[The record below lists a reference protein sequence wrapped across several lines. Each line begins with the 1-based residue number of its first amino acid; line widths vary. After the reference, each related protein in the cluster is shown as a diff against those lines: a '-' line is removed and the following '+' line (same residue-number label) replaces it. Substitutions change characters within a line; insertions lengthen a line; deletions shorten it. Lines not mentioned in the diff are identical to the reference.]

1 MKKAVI
7 DIDGVLNNYP
17 ETSIAFC
24 NSYLGTNFTTL
35 EEMKT
40 ALSYK
45 EYKLMREEYIK
56 SAFKHDAPLRE
67 GAKELIDYLK
77 RKGYLIYIITSR
89 QLFKENQLEKTILWL
104 KKHKIDYDYI
114 YCSIKKDFTIF
125 EKFGYIDFVIEDNV
139 KNLYNIEKINGQAD
153 YYNVINSENKNFTCK
168 FKRVTNLID
177 VIKDM
182 EGLFYKQFYKQFYEQ
197 EIIEKGSN
205 NNE

>member
-17 ETSIAFC
+17 ETSISFF
-24 NSYLGTNFTTL
+24 NSQLGTKFTTL

-40 ALSYK
+40 TLTFQEYKSVRK
-45 EYKLMREEYIK
+45 EYIR
-56 SAFKHDAPLRE
+56 SATKHDAPLKE

-77 RKGYLIYIITSR
+77 QKGYLIYIVTSR

-125 EKFGYIDFVIEDNV
+125 EKFGHVDFVIEDNV
-139 KNLYNIEKINGQAD
+139 KNLYDIEKINGQAD
-153 YYNVINSENKNFTCK
+153 YFNVMNSENKDFTCK
-168 FKRVTNLID
+168 FRRVTDLAD

-182 EGLFYKQFYKQFYEQ
+182 EGLFYEQ
-197 EIIEKGSN
+197 EMIEKRLTG
-205 NNE
+205 NE

>member
-17 ETSIAFC
+17 ETSISFF
-24 NSYLGTNFTTL
+24 NSQLGTKFTTL

-40 ALSYK
+40 TLTFQEYKSVRK
-45 EYKLMREEYIK
+45 EYIR
-56 SAFKHDAPLRE
+56 SATKHDAPLKE

-77 RKGYLIYIITSR
+77 QKGYLIYIVTSR

-125 EKFGYIDFVIEDNV
+125 EKFGHVDFVIEDNV
-139 KNLYNIEKINGQAD
+139 KNLYDIEKINGQAD
-153 YYNVINSENKNFTCK
+153 YFNVMNSENKDFTCK
-168 FKRVTNLID
+168 FRRVTDLAD

-182 EGLFYKQFYKQFYEQ
+182 EGLFYEQ
-197 EIIEKGSN
+197 ELIEKKLN
-205 NNE
+205 DNE

>member
-17 ETSIAFC
+17 ETSISFF
-24 NSYLGTNFTTL
+24 NSQLGTKFTTL

-40 ALSYK
+40 TLTFQEYKSVRK
-45 EYKLMREEYIK
+45 EYIR
-56 SAFKHDAPLRE
+56 SATKHDAPLKE

-77 RKGYLIYIITSR
+77 QKGYLIYIVTSR

-125 EKFGYIDFVIEDNV
+125 EKFGHVDFVIEDNV
-139 KNLYNIEKINGQAD
+139 KNLYDIEKINGQAD
-153 YYNVINSENKNFTCK
+153 YFNVMNSENKDYTCK
-168 FKRVTNLID
+168 FRRVTDLVD

-182 EGLFYKQFYKQFYEQ
+182 EGLFYEQ
-197 EIIEKGSN
+197 EMIEKRLTD
-205 NNE
+205 NE

>member
-17 ETSIAFC
+17 ETSISFC
-24 NSYLGTNFTTL
+24 NSHLGTNFTTL

-40 ALSYK
+40 TLTFR
-45 EYKLMREEYIK
+45 EYKSMREEYIR
-56 SAFKHDAPLRE
+56 SSFKHDAELKE

-77 RKGYLIYIITSR
+77 QKGYLIYIVTSR

-125 EKFGYIDFVIEDNV
+125 EKFGHVDFVIEDNV
-139 KNLYNIEKINGQAD
+139 KNLYDIEKINCQAD
-153 YYNVINSENKNFTCK
+153 YFNVLNSENKDYICK
-168 FKRVTNLID
+168 FRRVTNLAA

-182 EGLFYKQFYKQFYEQ
+182 EGLFYEQ
-197 EIIEKGSN
+197 E
-205 NNE
+205 

>member
-17 ETSIAFC
+17 ETSISFF
-24 NSYLGTNFTTL
+24 NSQLGTKFTTL

-40 ALSYK
+40 TLTFQEYKSVRK
-45 EYKLMREEYIK
+45 EYIR
-56 SAFKHDAPLRE
+56 SATKHDAPLKE

-77 RKGYLIYIITSR
+77 QKGYLIYIVTSR

-104 KKHKIDYDYI
+104 KKHEIDYDYI

-125 EKFGYIDFVIEDNV
+125 EKFGHVDFVIEDNV
-139 KNLYNIEKINGQAD
+139 KNLYDIEKINGQAD
-153 YYNVINSENKNFTCK
+153 YFNVMNSENKDYTCK
-168 FKRVTNLID
+168 FRRVTDLVD

-182 EGLFYKQFYKQFYEQ
+182 EGLFYEQ
-197 EIIEKGSN
+197 EMIEKRLTD
-205 NNE
+205 NE

>member
-17 ETSIAFC
+17 ETSISFC

-40 ALSYK
+40 TLTYR
-45 EYKLMREEYIK
+45 EYKSMREEYIK
-56 SAFKHDAPLRE
+56 SVHKHDAPLKE

-77 RKGYLIYIITSR
+77 RNGYLIYIVTSR

-125 EKFGYIDFVIEDNV
+125 EKFGHVDFVIEDNV
-139 KNLYNIEKINGQAD
+139 KNLYSIEKINGQAD
-153 YYNVINSENKNFTCK
+153 YYNVINSENKDFACK

-182 EGLFYKQFYKQFYEQ
+182 EGLFCEQ
-197 EIIEKGSN
+197 EIIEKESN
-205 NNE
+205 DNE

>member
-17 ETSIAFC
+17 ETSISFF
-24 NSYLGTNFTTL
+24 NSQLGTKFTTL

-40 ALSYK
+40 TLTFK
-45 EYKLMREEYIK
+45 EYKSVRKEYIR
-56 SAFKHDAPLRE
+56 SATKHDAPLKE

-77 RKGYLIYIITSR
+77 QKGYLIYIVTSR

-125 EKFGYIDFVIEDNV
+125 EKFGHVDFVIEDNV
-139 KNLYNIEKINGQAD
+139 KNLYDIEKINGQAD
-153 YYNVINSENKNFTCK
+153 YFNVMNSENKDYTCK
-168 FKRVTNLID
+168 FRRVTDLAD

-182 EGLFYKQFYKQFYEQ
+182 EGLFYEQ
-197 EIIEKGSN
+197 EMIEKRLTD
-205 NNE
+205 NE

>member
-24 NSYLGTNFTTL
+24 NSYLGTSFTTL

-40 ALSYK
+40 TLTFR
-45 EYKLMREEYIK
+45 EYKSMKEKYIR
-56 SAFKHDAPLRE
+56 SAFKHDAELKK

-77 RKGYLIYIITSR
+77 QKGYLIYIITSR

-104 KKHKIDYDYI
+104 RKHKIDYDYI

-125 EKFGYIDFVIEDNV
+125 EKFGYVDFVIEDNV
-139 KNLYNIEKINGQAD
+139 KNLYSIEKINGRAD
-153 YYNVINSENKNFTCK
+153 YFNVINSENKNYTCK
-168 FKRVTNLID
+168 FRRVTNLAD

-182 EGLFYKQFYKQFYEQ
+182 EGLFYEFYEQ
-197 EIIEKGSN
+197 EMTEKRLN

>member
-17 ETSIAFC
+17 ETSISFF
-24 NSYLGTNFTTL
+24 NSQLGTKFTTL

-40 ALSYK
+40 TLTFQEYKSVRK
-45 EYKLMREEYIK
+45 EYIR
-56 SAFKHDAPLRE
+56 SATKHDAPLKE

-77 RKGYLIYIITSR
+77 QKGYLIYIVTSR

-125 EKFGYIDFVIEDNV
+125 EKFGHVDFVIEDNV
-139 KNLYNIEKINGQAD
+139 KNLYDIEKINGDAD
-153 YYNVINSENKNFTCK
+153 YFNVMNSENKDFTCK
-168 FKRVTNLID
+168 FRRVTDLAD

-182 EGLFYKQFYKQFYEQ
+182 EGLFYEQ
-197 EIIEKGSN
+197 EMIEKRLTG
-205 NNE
+205 NE

>member
-17 ETSIAFC
+17 ETSISFF
-24 NSYLGTNFTTL
+24 NSYLGTKFTTL

-40 ALSYK
+40 TLTFK
-45 EYKLMREEYIK
+45 EYKSVRKEYIR
-56 SAFKHDAPLRE
+56 SATKHDAPLKE

-77 RKGYLIYIITSR
+77 RNGYLIYIVTSR

-125 EKFGYIDFVIEDNV
+125 EKFGHVDFVIEDNV
-139 KNLYNIEKINGQAD
+139 KNLYDIEKINGQAD
-153 YYNVINSENKNFTCK
+153 YFNVMNSENKDYTCK
-168 FKRVTNLID
+168 FRRVTDLAD

-182 EGLFYKQFYKQFYEQ
+182 EGLFYEQ
-197 EIIEKGSN
+197 EMID
-205 NNE
+205 NE

>member
-17 ETSIAFC
+17 ETSISFF
-24 NSYLGTNFTTL
+24 NSHLDTKFTTL

-40 ALSYK
+40 TLTFK
-45 EYKLMREEYIK
+45 EYKSVRKEYIR
-56 SAFKHDAPLRE
+56 SATKHDAPLKE

-77 RKGYLIYIITSR
+77 QKGYLIYIVTSR

-125 EKFGYIDFVIEDNV
+125 EKFGHVDFVIEDNV
-139 KNLYNIEKINGQAD
+139 KNLYDIEKINGDAN
-153 YYNVINSENKNFTCK
+153 YFNVMNSENKDYTCK
-168 FKRVTNLID
+168 FRRVTDLAD

-182 EGLFYKQFYKQFYEQ
+182 EGLFYEQ
-197 EIIEKGSN
+197 EMIEKRLTD
-205 NNE
+205 NE